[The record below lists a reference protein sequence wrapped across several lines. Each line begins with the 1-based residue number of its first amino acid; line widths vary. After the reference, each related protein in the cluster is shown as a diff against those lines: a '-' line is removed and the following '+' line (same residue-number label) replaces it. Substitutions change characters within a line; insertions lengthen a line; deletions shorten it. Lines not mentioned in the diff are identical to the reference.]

1 MADKRV
7 TVTIEAVD
15 NASATISK
23 IQKQIEELAGTGGSG
38 KLAAGKAI
46 ADGLKDAY
54 QQFDKIQKLTG
65 RIGLERRADHSKSG
79 YL

>member
-15 NASATISK
+15 NASATIGK
-23 IQKQIEELAGTGGSG
+23 IQKQIEELAGTGGGG

-46 ADGLKDAY
+46 ADG
-54 QQFDKIQKLTG
+54 
-65 RIGLERRADHSKSG
+65 
-79 YL
+79 

>member
-15 NASATISK
+15 NASATIGK
-23 IQKQIEELAGTGGSG
+23 IQKQIEELAGAGGG
-38 KLAAGKAI
+38 KLAAGKAL
-46 ADGLKDAY
+46 ADGLKEAY

-65 RIGLERRADHSKSG
+65 
-79 YL
+79 

>member
-23 IQKQIEELAGTGGSG
+23 IQKQIEELI
-38 KLAAGKAI
+38 AANTI
-46 ADGLKDAY
+46 N
-54 QQFDKIQKLTG
+54 I
-65 RIGLERRADHSKSG
+65 
-79 YL
+79 